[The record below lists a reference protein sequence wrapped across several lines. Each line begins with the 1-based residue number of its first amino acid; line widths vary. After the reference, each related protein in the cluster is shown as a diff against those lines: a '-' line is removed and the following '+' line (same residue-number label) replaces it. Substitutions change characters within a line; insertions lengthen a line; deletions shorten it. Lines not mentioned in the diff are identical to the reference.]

1 MKRSFACTIALTGLL
16 GSFASHANSPAY
28 VDSKEYKVLLTP
40 SLFASN
46 PASAASS
53 LLQALTTR
61 LNQLNFDKT
70 ITGSFSANG
79 LDTVSYYDTPGT
91 CVVRNSKYAVRYRTG
106 DDDDI
111 EFKFSHPDEE
121 LSSFTDVSGSGKH
134 NSGKL
139 ETDVSPNSLVY
150 SNSSKQDAASG
161 GAPTTVS
168 ALISQFP
175 GASALSAYASQSLVK
190 VNGLSLTQQE
200 YDGPSSDLGQSVA
213 DFTLTLWYIGSSST
227 PALAELSFR
236 IDADSGSY
244 FTTPVMQRSQVL
256 MQAMSTLTSWDLSP
270 STTKTAWV
278 YDYHSSSYPNG
289 FCN

>member
-1 MKRSFACTIALTGLL
+1 MKRSFACTLALAGML

-40 SLFASN
+40 SQFNSN
-46 PASAASS
+46 PSSAASS

-70 ITGSFSANG
+70 ISGSFSAGNQ
-79 LDTVSYYDTPGT
+79 DTVSYYDTAGT
-91 CVVRNSKYAVRYRTG
+91 CVARNSNYAVRYRTG
-106 DDDDI
+106 DDADI
-111 EFKFSHPDEE
+111 EFKYSHPDEE

-139 ETDVSPNSLVY
+139 ETDISQNSLVY
-150 SNSSKQDAASG
+150 SNSSKQDLAKS
-161 GAPTTVS
+161 GAPTSVS

-175 GASALSAYASQSLVK
+175 GASALSAYSSQSLVK
-190 VNGLSLTQQE
+190 VNGLSLTQKE
-200 YDGPSSDLGQSVA
+200 YDGPSSDLGESHA
-213 DFTLTLWYIGSSST
+213 DFTLTLWYVGNAST
-227 PALAELSFR
+227 PSLAELSFR
-236 IDADSGSY
+236 VDADSGSY

-256 MQAMSTLTSWDLSP
+256 MQAMSTLASWDLTP

-278 YDYHSSSYPNG
+278 YDYQSPSYPNG